1 MLLVSHIL
9 TALVALIHLYIVW
22 LEMFAWTTR
31 GRKVFKNFPAHLF
44 EPTKALAANQGLYNG
59 FLAAGLIWSFFI
71 TDLTWQMNI
80 RYFFL
85 GCVAVAGI
93 YGAATADK
101 KILFVQT
108 VPALALSENG
118 VLEKY
123 GVQLIGANLNA
134 IKAAED
140 RLLFRETMQK
150 VGIPI
155 PHGGAAYSFA
165 EAEEII
171 KQTGYPVLVRAS
183 FAMGGTAQR

>member
-1 MLLVSHIL
+1 MLLASHIL

-44 EPTKALAANQGLYNG
+44 EPTKALAANRGLYNG

-108 VPALALSENG
+108 VPALAAIIAVLLSSP
-118 VLEKY
+118 
-123 GVQLIGANLNA
+123 
-134 IKAAED
+134 
-140 RLLFRETMQK
+140 T
-150 VGIPI
+150 
-155 PHGGAAYSFA
+155 
-165 EAEEII
+165 
-171 KQTGYPVLVRAS
+171 
-183 FAMGGTAQR
+183 